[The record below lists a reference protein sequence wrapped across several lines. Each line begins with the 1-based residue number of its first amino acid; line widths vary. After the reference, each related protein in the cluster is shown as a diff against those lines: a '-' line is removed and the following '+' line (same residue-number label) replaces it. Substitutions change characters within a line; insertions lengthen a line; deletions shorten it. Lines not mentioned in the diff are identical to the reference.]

1 MDKFYALDINEPV
14 CYTCFYNI
22 WNKLEAL
29 IGEKAGEEDFPP
41 EITKESFLEDM
52 SKQFPIENSYWSLGP
67 GKNLLKTLRDRVLDL
82 VEKKRRN
89 ESLYADTSLFPTRME
104 LAQQYNRLLKK
115 LLTAPG
121 TNLPFFRVDKESPG
135 EDFLAVS
142 IPERLEWIFAPAQF
156 DKSIKLWVNQRYS
169 FTGMRFL
176 QIISAICTG
185 ISNLIDMRELAKNPS
200 FIISNKALYN
210 SSLEE
215 GTLSKIRRLSL
226 QTIAP
231 IFCTYDYNFSPEDL
245 LYHALSAVE
254 LMKIGAAD
262 QWRKIGCANE
272 DFREMLFVMSLML
285 DREKELDKAYFI
297 MDKIFHFAPEDTR
310 LSFHRARI
318 RSLTGDFELALENI
332 ERALKLDPENEVLKK
347 ARYMVMEKM
356 PISDP
361 FNPPGCPDIN
371 GIFKYLT
378 REMPNGESE
387 IFRRHIDGC
396 PQCSLWLELMG
407 VIAGKGEKPDGDEKP
422 EKTDN
427 PDKGKKTEKC
437 EKSDIVE
444 KGMPL

>member
-1 MDKFYALDINEPV
+1 MDKFFALDANEPV

-22 WNKLEAL
+22 WNKLEVL
-29 IGEKAGEEDFPP
+29 IDERAGEVDFPQ
-41 EITKESFLEDM
+41 EISKESFLEDM
-52 SKQFPIENSYWSLGP
+52 GRQFPVENSYWSLGP
-67 GKNLLKTLRDRVLDL
+67 GKNLLKTLRDRILDL

-89 ESLYADTSLFPTRME
+89 ESSYADASLFPTRME
-104 LAQQYNRLLKK
+104 LSQKYNRLLKK

-142 IPERLEWIFAPAQF
+142 IPDRLEWIFAPAQF

-169 FTGMRFL
+169 YTGMRLL
-176 QIISAICTG
+176 QIISAMCTG

-210 SSLEE
+210 SALEE
-215 GTLSKIRRLSL
+215 GTLSKIRRLSM

-245 LYHALSAVE
+245 LYHAFSAVE

-262 QWRKIGCANE
+262 QWRKVGCSNE
-272 DFREMLFVMSLML
+272 DFREMLFIMALML
-285 DREKELDKAYFI
+285 DREKEPDKAYFI
-297 MDKIFHFAPEDTR
+297 LEKIFHHNPEDRR
-310 LSFHRARI
+310 LSFHKARI
-318 RSLTGDFELALENI
+318 RSLMGDFELALDNM
-332 ERALKLDPENEVLKK
+332 ERAFKMDPENEVMRA

-371 GIFKYLT
+371 GIYRYLT
-378 REMPNGESE
+378 GEMPNGESKM
-387 IFRRHIDGC
+387 FRNHINDC
-396 PQCSLWLELMG
+396 PQCSMWFELME
-407 VIAGKGEKPDGDEKP
+407 VIAVKGENPADSDKPVKIG
-422 EKTDN
+422 N
-427 PDKGKKTEKC
+427 SDKG
-437 EKSDIVE
+437 
-444 KGMPL
+444 